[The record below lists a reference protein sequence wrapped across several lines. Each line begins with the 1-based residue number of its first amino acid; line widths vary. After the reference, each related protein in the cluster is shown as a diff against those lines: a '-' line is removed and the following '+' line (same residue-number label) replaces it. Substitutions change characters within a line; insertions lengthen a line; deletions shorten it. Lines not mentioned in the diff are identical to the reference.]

1 MAKVILICG
10 KICSGK
16 TWYARALQAQHPAV
30 ILSTDEVT
38 YDLTGNEQGEG
49 YDAFAARV
57 NRYLRKKAAET
68 VLAGADVILD
78 WGFWTK
84 ADRAE
89 ITGFFRD
96 RGITVEWHY
105 VDVSDAQWE
114 RNIAERN
121 RRIMKGGGGSDF
133 LVDEGL
139 KQKVLSRFE
148 TPARDEMDV
157 WAEPG
162 RFLP

>member
-1 MAKVILICG
+1 MPKVILICG

-16 TWYARALQAQHPAV
+16 TWYARSLQAKHPAV

-57 NRYLRKKAAET
+57 NRYLRKKAAEI

-84 ADRAE
+84 AERAE
-89 ITGFFRD
+89 STAFFRS
-96 RGITVEWHY
+96 RGIAVEWHC
-105 VDVSDAQWE
+105 VAVSDVQWE
-114 RNIAERN
+114 RNIVERN
-121 RRIMKGGGGSDF
+121 RRIMNGDGGPDF

-139 KQKVLSRFE
+139 KQKVLSCFE
-148 TPARDEMDV
+148 MPAREEMDV

-162 RFLP
+162 HRLP